1 MSNVVLIIT
10 VIALVVIA
18 AGAVIYTAPARALA
32 KRQLSEEEYKQL
44 LDTAD
49 TAVRWAK
56 QWLDTATGAEKKE
69 EVLRYLEE
77 KTSELGLNVSA
88 EDIDK
93 ALEAA
98 YEKVRKESEGK
109 QITI

>member
-1 MSNVVLIIT
+1 MSNVILIIT

-32 KRQLSEEEYKQL
+32 KRQLSQEDYKQL

-49 TAVRWAK
+49 TGVRWAK
-56 QWLDTATGAEKKE
+56 QWLNTKTGAEKKE
-69 EVLRYLEE
+69 EVLKYLEE
-77 KTSELGLNVSA
+77 KTAELGLNVTA
-88 EDIDK
+88 DDMDK

-98 YEKVRKESEGK
+98 YEKVKKEPETK
-109 QITI
+109 

>member
-1 MSNVVLIIT
+1 MNTLVILT
-10 VIALVVIA
+10 VIALTVIA

-32 KRQLSEEEYKQL
+32 KRQLSEEENKQL
-44 LDTAD
+44 NDITE

-77 KTSELGLNVSA
+77 KTSELGLNITA
-88 EDIDK
+88 DDIDK
-93 ALEAA
+93 AIEAA
-98 YEKVRKESEGK
+98 YEKVKKETESK
-109 QITI
+109 

>member
-1 MSNVVLIIT
+1 MSNLVLIIT

-18 AGAVIYTAPARALA
+18 AGAAIYTAPARALA

-44 LDTAD
+44 NDITE

-56 QWLDTATGAEKKE
+56 QWLDTATGEEKKE

-77 KTSELGLNVSA
+77 KTAELGLNITV

-93 ALEAA
+93 AIEAA
-98 YEKVRKESEGK
+98 YEKVKKETESK
-109 QITI
+109 

>member
-1 MSNVVLIIT
+1 MNTLVIIT
-10 VIALVVIA
+10 VIALAVIA

-44 LDTAD
+44 NDIAE

-69 EVLRYLEE
+69 EVLRYLER
-77 KTSELGLNVSA
+77 KTSELGLNITA
-88 EDIDK
+88 DDIDK
-93 ALEAA
+93 AIEAA
-98 YEKVRKESEGK
+98 YEKVKKETESK
-109 QITI
+109 

>member
-1 MSNVVLIIT
+1 MSNVVLILT
-10 VIALVVIA
+10 VITLAIII
-18 AGAVIYTAPARALA
+18 AGAVIYAAPARALA
-32 KRQLSEEEYKQL
+32 KRQLSEEEQKQL

-56 QWLDTATGAEKKE
+56 QWLDTKTGAEKKE

-77 KTSELGLNVSA
+77 KTSALGLKVTA
-88 EDIDK
+88 DDLDK

-98 YEKVRKESEGK
+98 YEKVKKEHESK
-109 QITI
+109 

>member
-1 MSNVVLIIT
+1 MNILAILT

-44 LDTAD
+44 NDITE

-56 QWLDTATGAEKKE
+56 QWLDTASGAEKKE

-77 KTSELGLNVSA
+77 KTSELVLNITA
-88 EDIDK
+88 DDIDK
-93 ALEAA
+93 AIEAA
-98 YEKVRKESEGK
+98 YEKVKKETESK
-109 QITI
+109 

>member
-1 MSNVVLIIT
+1 MNTLVIIT
-10 VIALVVIA
+10 VIALAVIA

-44 LDTAD
+44 NDITE

-56 QWLDTATGAEKKE
+56 QWLDTATGEEKKE

-77 KTSELGLNVSA
+77 KTSELGLNITA
-88 EDIDK
+88 DDIDK
-93 ALEAA
+93 AIEAA
-98 YEKVRKESEGK
+98 YEKVKKETESK
-109 QITI
+109 

>member
-1 MSNVVLIIT
+1 MSNVVLIVT
-10 VIALVVIA
+10 VIALVVMA

-32 KRQLSEEEYKQL
+32 KRQLSEADYKQL

-88 EDIDK
+88 DDMDK

-98 YEKVRKESEGK
+98 YEKVKKESESK
-109 QITI
+109 

>member
-1 MSNVVLIIT
+1 MNTLVILT
-10 VIALVVIA
+10 VIALTVIA

-44 LDTAD
+44 NDITE

-56 QWLDTATGAEKKE
+56 QWLDTATGEEKKE

-77 KTSELGLNVSA
+77 KTSELGLNITA
-88 EDIDK
+88 DDIDK
-93 ALEAA
+93 AIEAA
-98 YEKVRKESEGK
+98 YEKVKKETESK
-109 QITI
+109 

>member
-88 EDIDK
+88 DDMDK

-98 YEKVRKESEGK
+98 YENVKKESESK
-109 QITI
+109 

>member
-1 MSNVVLIIT
+1 MNTLVILTVVALI
-10 VIALVVIA
+10 VIA

-44 LDTAD
+44 NDITE

-56 QWLDTATGAEKKE
+56 QWLDTATGEEKKE

-77 KTSELGLNVSA
+77 KTAELGLNITV

-93 ALEAA
+93 AIEAA
-98 YEKVRKESEGK
+98 YEKVKKETESK
-109 QITI
+109 

>member
-1 MSNVVLIIT
+1 MNTLVILT
-10 VIALVVIA
+10 VIALTVIA
-18 AGAVIYTAPARALA
+18 AGTVIYTAPARALA

-44 LDTAD
+44 NDITE

-77 KTSELGLNVSA
+77 KTSELGLNITA
-88 EDIDK
+88 DDIDK
-93 ALEAA
+93 AIEAA
-98 YEKVRKESEGK
+98 YEKVKKETESK
-109 QITI
+109 

>member
-1 MSNVVLIIT
+1 MNTLVILTVVALI
-10 VIALVVIA
+10 VIA

-44 LDTAD
+44 NDITE

-56 QWLDTATGAEKKE
+56 QWLDTATGEEKKE

-77 KTSELGLNVSA
+77 KTAELGLNITV

-93 ALEAA
+93 AIEAA
-98 YEKVRKESEGK
+98 YEKIKKETESK
-109 QITI
+109 

>member
-1 MSNVVLIIT
+1 MNTLVIIT
-10 VIALVVIA
+10 VIALAVIA

-44 LDTAD
+44 NDIAE

-77 KTSELGLNVSA
+77 KTSELGLNITA
-88 EDIDK
+88 DDIDK
-93 ALEAA
+93 AIEAA
-98 YEKVRKESEGK
+98 YEKVKKETQSK
-109 QITI
+109 

>member
-1 MSNVVLIIT
+1 MNTLVIIT
-10 VIALVVIA
+10 VVALAVIA

-32 KRQLSEEEYKQL
+32 KRQLSEEEYRQL
-44 LDTAD
+44 NDITE

-77 KTSELGLNVSA
+77 KTSELGLNITA
-88 EDIDK
+88 DDIDK
-93 ALEAA
+93 AIEAA
-98 YEKVRKESEGK
+98 YEKVKKETESK
-109 QITI
+109 

>member
-44 LDTAD
+44 NDITE

-56 QWLDTATGAEKKE
+56 QWLDTATGEEKKE

-77 KTSELGLNVSA
+77 KTAELGLNITA
-88 EDIDK
+88 DDIDK
-93 ALEAA
+93 AIEAA
-98 YEKVRKESEGK
+98 YEKVKKETESK
-109 QITI
+109 

>member
-1 MSNVVLIIT
+1 MNTLVIIT
-10 VIALVVIA
+10 VIALAVIA

-77 KTSELGLNVSA
+77 KTSELGLNITA
-88 EDIDK
+88 DDIDK
-93 ALEAA
+93 AIEAA
-98 YEKVRKESEGK
+98 YEKVKKETESK
-109 QITI
+109 

>member
-44 LDTAD
+44 NDITE

-88 EDIDK
+88 DDLDK

-98 YEKVRKESEGK
+98 YEKVKKESESK
-109 QITI
+109 

>member
-1 MSNVVLIIT
+1 MSNVVLIVT
-10 VIALVVIA
+10 VVALVVIA

-44 LDTAD
+44 NDITE

-56 QWLDTATGAEKKE
+56 QWLDTATGVEKKE

-77 KTSELGLNVSA
+77 KTSELGLNITA
-88 EDIDK
+88 DDIDK
-93 ALEAA
+93 AIEAA
-98 YEKVRKESEGK
+98 YEKVKKETESK
-109 QITI
+109 

>member
-1 MSNVVLIIT
+1 MNILAILT

-44 LDTAD
+44 NDITE

-77 KTSELGLNVSA
+77 KTSELGLNITA
-88 EDIDK
+88 DDIDK
-93 ALEAA
+93 AIEAA
-98 YEKVRKESEGK
+98 YEKVKKETESK
-109 QITI
+109 

>member
-1 MSNVVLIIT
+1 MSNVVLIVT
-10 VIALVVIA
+10 VVALVVIA

-44 LDTAD
+44 NDITD

-56 QWLDTATGAEKKE
+56 QWLDTATGEEKKE

-77 KTSELGLNVSA
+77 KTAELGLNITV

-93 ALEAA
+93 AIEAA
-98 YEKVRKESEGK
+98 YEKVKKETESK
-109 QITI
+109 

>member
-1 MSNVVLIIT
+1 MNTLVIIT
-10 VIALVVIA
+10 VVALAVIA

-77 KTSELGLNVSA
+77 KTSELGLNITA
-88 EDIDK
+88 DDIDK
-93 ALEAA
+93 AIEAE
-98 YEKVRKESEGK
+98 YEKVKKETESK
-109 QITI
+109 

>member
-1 MSNVVLIIT
+1 MNTLVFLT
-10 VIALVVIA
+10 VIALTVIA

-32 KRQLSEEEYKQL
+32 KRQLSQEEYKQL
-44 LDTAD
+44 SDITE

-56 QWLDTATGAEKKE
+56 QWLDTATGEEKKE

-77 KTSELGLNVSA
+77 KTAELGLNITV

-93 ALEAA
+93 AIEAA
-98 YEKVRKESEGK
+98 YENVKKETESK
-109 QITI
+109 

>member
-1 MSNVVLIIT
+1 MNILAILT

-32 KRQLSEEEYKQL
+32 KRQLSQEEYKQL
-44 LDTAD
+44 SGITE

-56 QWLDTATGAEKKE
+56 QWLDTASGAEKKE

-77 KTSELGLNVSA
+77 KTSELGLNITA
-88 EDIDK
+88 DDIDK
-93 ALEAA
+93 AIEAA
-98 YEKVRKESEGK
+98 YEKVKKETESK
-109 QITI
+109 

>member
-1 MSNVVLIIT
+1 MNTLVILT
-10 VIALVVIA
+10 VIALTVIA

-44 LDTAD
+44 NDITE

-56 QWLDTATGAEKKE
+56 QWLDTATGEEKKE

-77 KTSELGLNVSA
+77 KTSELGLNVTA
-88 EDIDK
+88 DDMDK

-98 YEKVRKESEGK
+98 YEKIKKESESK
-109 QITI
+109 

>member
-1 MSNVVLIIT
+1 MSNLVLIMT
-10 VIALVVIA
+10 VITLVVIA

-44 LDTAD
+44 NDITE

-77 KTSELGLNVSA
+77 KTSELGLNITA
-88 EDIDK
+88 DDIDK
-93 ALEAA
+93 AIEAA
-98 YEKVRKESEGK
+98 YEKVKKETESK
-109 QITI
+109 

>member
-1 MSNVVLIIT
+1 MNTLVIIT
-10 VIALVVIA
+10 VIALVIIA

-44 LDTAD
+44 NDITE

-56 QWLDTATGAEKKE
+56 QWLDTATGEEKKE

-77 KTSELGLNVSA
+77 KTAELGLNITA
-88 EDIDK
+88 DDIDK
-93 ALEAA
+93 AIEAA
-98 YEKVRKESEGK
+98 YEKVKKETESK
-109 QITI
+109 

>member
-1 MSNVVLIIT
+1 MNTLVILTVIVLI
-10 VIALVVIA
+10 VIA
-18 AGAVIYTAPARALA
+18 AGAVIYTTPARALA

-44 LDTAD
+44 NDITD

-56 QWLDTATGAEKKE
+56 QWLDTATGEEKKE

-77 KTSELGLNVSA
+77 KTAELGLNITV

-93 ALEAA
+93 AIEAA
-98 YEKVRKESEGK
+98 YEKVKKETESK
-109 QITI
+109 

>member
-1 MSNVVLIIT
+1 MSNVVLIVT

-44 LDTAD
+44 NDITE

-56 QWLDTATGAEKKE
+56 QWLDTKTGAEKKE
-69 EVLRYLEE
+69 EVLRYLER
-77 KTSELGLNVSA
+77 KTSELGLNITA
-88 EDIDK
+88 DDIDK
-93 ALEAA
+93 AIEAA
-98 YEKVRKESEGK
+98 YEKVKKETESK
-109 QITI
+109 

>member
-1 MSNVVLIIT
+1 MNTLVIIT

-44 LDTAD
+44 NDITD

-56 QWLDTATGAEKKE
+56 QWLDTATGEEKKE

-77 KTSELGLNVSA
+77 KTAELGLNITV

-93 ALEAA
+93 AIEAA
-98 YEKVRKESEGK
+98 YEKVKKETESK
-109 QITI
+109 

>member
-10 VIALVVIA
+10 VIALAVIV
-18 AGAVIYTAPARALA
+18 AGAVIHSGPTRALA

-44 LDTAD
+44 NDITE

-56 QWLDTATGAEKKE
+56 QWLDTKTGAEKKQ

-77 KTSELGLNVSA
+77 KTAEIGLNVTA
-88 EDIDK
+88 DDMDK

-98 YEKVRKESEGK
+98 YEKVKKESESK
-109 QITI
+109 

>member
-1 MSNVVLIIT
+1 MNTLVILT
-10 VIALVVIA
+10 VIALTVIA

-32 KRQLSEEEYKQL
+32 KRQLSEEEYRQL
-44 LDTAD
+44 NDITE

-77 KTSELGLNVSA
+77 KTSELGLNITA
-88 EDIDK
+88 DDIDK
-93 ALEAA
+93 AIEAA
-98 YEKVRKESEGK
+98 YEKVKNETESK
-109 QITI
+109 

>member
-1 MSNVVLIIT
+1 MNTLVIIT

-44 LDTAD
+44 NDITD

-56 QWLDTATGAEKKE
+56 QWLDTATGEEKKE

-77 KTSELGLNVSA
+77 KTAELALNITV

-93 ALEAA
+93 AIEAA
-98 YEKVRKESEGK
+98 YEKVKKETESK
-109 QITI
+109 